1 MYYKDV
7 PFVNGKYIHGG
18 KVFLRLHSNHIKY
31 DDSISFHTIC
41 SLDSIVLFN
50 QIVTYINQA
59 SNDTIGNN
67 PLVIYTDDD
76 IDLLN
81 YKSWTSIIVNRGVFN
96 EKRNKDKKLY
106 LQLDDYPHVQC
117 IYILDSSFGNIS
129 NLIVSNISEL
139 KYLQID
145 NNSFQ
150 STISVTL
157 SSIF

>member
-18 KVFLRLHSNHIKY
+18 KDFLRLYSNHIKY

-50 QIVTYINQA
+50 QIVPYINQA

-76 IDLLN
+76 IGLLN

-96 EKRNKDKKLY
+96 EKRNKDKKLC

-145 NNSFQ
+145 NNSFP
-150 STISVTL
+150 STISITL